1 MPHLDLSLS
10 SCLRLD
16 YLSCLLT
23 VVSTILVGRKQWT
36 GLLIGSLN
44 SLLICAIGWRTAQFG
59 FIPANLFCIG
69 IYGFS
74 IRSWLKE
81 TVPVRAEGDA
91 LEESE
96 SGTALEAAA
105 GTADFTVRAARRYPF
120 RPTRHRSHAGTYA
133 DSPARYA
140 RAPRSADADR

>member
-1 MPHLDLSLS
+1 MPHLELSLS

-23 VVSTILVGRKQWT
+23 VVSTVLVGRKQWS

-74 IRSWLKE
+74 IRSWVKE
-81 TVPVRAEGDA
+81 T
-91 LEESE
+91 
-96 SGTALEAAA
+96 
-105 GTADFTVRAARRYPF
+105 ARRAS
-120 RPTRHRSHAGTYA
+120 RQDETVHDTIVEASTWKQAV
-133 DSPARYA
+133 
-140 RAPRSADADR
+140 